1 MTRQI
6 ISTSSAPGSPLFAQG
21 VRVGSTIYVSGMV
34 GIDPQTGQLAGA
46 SIQSQTTQ
54 ALRNCA
60 SVLEAA
66 GCGLED
72 AAMVTVLLAHPGDFS
87 GMNEAYAAVFEA
99 DPPAR
104 AVARLGP
111 ELPGVLVS
119 ITLTAHIDG

>member
-6 ISTSSAPGSPLFAQG
+6 ITTSTAPGSALFAQG
-21 VRVGSTIYVSGMV
+21 VRVGSTVYVSGMV

-60 SVLEAA
+60 SVLGAA
-66 GCGLED
+66 GCGLD
-72 AAMVTVLLAHPGDFS
+72 DVAMVTVLLAQPGDFA
-87 GMNEAYAAVFEA
+87 GMNEAYAAVFDA

-119 ITLTAHIDG
+119 IALTAHIDG

>member
-1 MTRQI
+1 MTRRI
-6 ISTSSAPGSPLFAQG
+6 ISTSDAPSSPLFAQA
-21 VRVGSTIYVSGMV
+21 VRAGSTIHVSGMV
-34 GIDPQTGQLAGA
+34 GIDTQTGQLAGA

-60 SVLEAA
+60 SVLQAA
-66 GCGLED
+66 GCTLD
-72 AAMVTVLLAHPGDFS
+72 DVAMVTVLLAHPDDFA
-87 GMNEAYAAVFEA
+87 GMNEAYAAAFDA

-119 ITLTAHIDG
+119 IALTAHVDH